1 MRKLF
6 LTIFL
11 WFWLP
16 LLAVAVLLMGIV
28 GHAGPRYRF
37 LVRLGLH
44 DLMLFSVT
52 GGIFCYLISRYLTKP
67 LAKLGDAAA
76 NIAEG
81 RLDTRVDNILDTLKS
96 GGFDAAFLAVG
107 AHVAK
112 RTDIPARDANV
123 ANDLAL
129 RWWTH
134 D

>member
-16 LLAVAVLLMGIV
+16 LLGAAVLLMVIV
-28 GHAGPRYRF
+28 GHTGFGNRN

-81 RLDTRVDNILDTLKS
+81 RLDTRVDASL
-96 GGFDAAFLAVG
+96 
-107 AHVAK
+107 
-112 RTDIPARDANV
+112 RDRRDEIA
-123 ANDLAL
+123 DLARNLDRMAERIEALITGQRRLLADVSHEL
-129 RWWTH
+129 RSPL
-134 D
+134 